1 VVAAEAAAEE
11 QAAVA
16 AVKADPAV
24 ARVPNPRTA
33 WQRRRAAVTEAA
45 AMQNAI
51 ATASRSSY
59 QPAVEAAA
67 SVSHQPTA
75 STAQHPVAAVVA
87 AWQHHNNI

>member
-1 VVAAEAAAEE
+1 MEE

-16 AVKADPAV
+16 AAKAVRVRA

-33 WQRRRAAVTEAA
+33 WQRRQAAVTEAA
-45 AMQNAI
+45 EMQNAI

-59 QPAVEAAA
+59 QSVEEAAA

-75 STAQHPVAAVVA
+75 STAQHPVAAA
-87 AWQHHNNI
+87 ADYMQLQQHPNNI